1 MLSIGLVYALVTG
14 SALLRV
20 RQELFD
26 KPSEQRLRVAAS
38 HLSHGDCV
46 TSAGHRRRAHFALL
60 GLRLRHGCLS
70 RCAQQ
75 LQCRRRPPSSGG
87 TANGRWCPRACRGRV
102 ASADPVS
109 YHHMSLTDKSKI
121 LSRDLFTRNHITHE
135 RCGPIKT
142 RTRTTRKTSRRAHQ
156 RRAGRPN
163 ESSRTRR
170 CRAMTLAFGAAARAA
185 HRGSSGTLE
194 TASRLPSRPHAPD
207 GAGHGCGLSG
217 RRRDRGRWT
226 PRHSTWPSAS
236 RCIHT
241 Q

>member
-87 TANGRWCPRACRGRV
+87 TANGRWCPRARRGRV

-121 LSRDLFTRNHITHE
+121 LSRDFLREITSHMNDADLSKRAHE
-135 RCGPIKT
+135 RHEKHLCAPTNVMGGA
-142 RTRTTRKTSRRAHQ
+142 RT
-156 RRAGRPN
+156 N
-163 ESSRTRR
+163 
-170 CRAMTLAFGAAARAA
+170 RAA
-185 HRGSSGTLE
+185 LDD
-194 TASRLPSRPHAPD
+194 AAP
-207 GAGHGCGLSG
+207 
-217 RRRDRGRWT
+217 
-226 PRHSTWPSAS
+226 
-236 RCIHT
+236 
-241 Q
+241 

>member
-87 TANGRWCPRACRGRV
+87 TANGRWCPRARRGRV

-121 LSRDLFTRNHITHE
+121 LSRDLFTRNHITIMNDADLSKRAHE
-135 RCGPIKT
+135 RHEKHLGAPTNVIGGA
-142 RTRTTRKTSRRAHQ
+142 RT
-156 RRAGRPN
+156 N
-163 ESSRTRR
+163 
-170 CRAMTLAFGAAARAA
+170 RAA
-185 HRGSSGTLE
+185 LDD
-194 TASRLPSRPHAPD
+194 AAP
-207 GAGHGCGLSG
+207 
-217 RRRDRGRWT
+217 
-226 PRHSTWPSAS
+226 
-236 RCIHT
+236 
-241 Q
+241 

>member
-87 TANGRWCPRACRGRV
+87 TANGRWCPRARRGRV

-135 RCGPIKT
+135 RGACDV
-142 RTRTTRKTSRRAHQ
+142 RSNHSTSSQPPSH
-156 RRAGRPN
+156 
-163 ESSRTRR
+163 SSP
-170 CRAMTLAFGAAARAA
+170 CA
-185 HRGSSGTLE
+185 
-194 TASRLPSRPHAPD
+194 TAWLT
-207 GAGHGCGLSG
+207 CT
-217 RRRDRGRWT
+217 RGRC
-226 PRHSTWPSAS
+226 PRVP
-236 RCIHT
+236 
-241 Q
+241 

>member
-75 LQCRRRPPSSGG
+75 LQCGRRPPSSGG
-87 TANGRWCPRACRGRV
+87 TANGRWCPRARRGRV

-121 LSRDLFTRNHITHE
+121 LSRDFLREITSHMNDADLSKRAHE
-135 RCGPIKT
+135 RHEKHLGAPT
-142 RTRTTRKTSRRAHQ
+142 NVVRGART
-156 RRAGRPN
+156 N
-163 ESSRTRR
+163 
-170 CRAMTLAFGAAARAA
+170 RAA
-185 HRGSSGTLE
+185 LDD
-194 TASRLPSRPHAPD
+194 AAP
-207 GAGHGCGLSG
+207 
-217 RRRDRGRWT
+217 
-226 PRHSTWPSAS
+226 
-236 RCIHT
+236 
-241 Q
+241 

>member
-1 MLSIGLVYALVTG
+1 MLSIGLVCALVTG

-46 TSAGHRRRAHFALL
+46 TSADHRRRAHFALL

-87 TANGRWCPRACRGRV
+87 TANGRWCPRGVSQVQIPCRTITCRLQTNKK
-102 ASADPVS
+102 SCHETFLREITSHMNDAD
-109 YHHMSLTDKSKI
+109 
-121 LSRDLFTRNHITHE
+121 
-135 RCGPIKT
+135 PIKT

-194 TASRLPSRPHAPD
+194 TASRPPSRPHAPD

-236 RCIHT
+236 RCIHA

>member
-87 TANGRWCPRACRGRV
+87 TANGRWCPRARRGRAQV
-102 ASADPVS
+102 QIPCRTITCRLQTNQKSCHETFLREITSHTNDAD
-109 YHHMSLTDKSKI
+109 LSK
-121 LSRDLFTRNHITHE
+121 RAHE
-135 RCGPIKT
+135 RYEKHLGAPT
-142 RTRTTRKTSRRAHQ
+142 NVVRGART
-156 RRAGRPN
+156 N
-163 ESSRTRR
+163 
-170 CRAMTLAFGAAARAA
+170 RAA
-185 HRGSSGTLE
+185 LDD
-194 TASRLPSRPHAPD
+194 AAP
-207 GAGHGCGLSG
+207 
-217 RRRDRGRWT
+217 
-226 PRHSTWPSAS
+226 
-236 RCIHT
+236 
-241 Q
+241 

>member
-75 LQCRRRPPSSGG
+75 LQCRVGVRHHPVAAP
-87 TANGRWCPRACRGRV
+87 TA
-102 ASADPVS
+102 
-109 YHHMSLTDKSKI
+109 
-121 LSRDLFTRNHITHE
+121 
-135 RCGPIKT
+135 
-142 RTRTTRKTSRRAHQ
+142 
-156 RRAGRPN
+156 AGVP
-163 ESSRTRR
+163 
-170 CRAMTLAFGAAARAA
+170 GRAA
-185 HRGSSGTLE
+185 VVRKCR
-194 TASRLPSRPHAPD
+194 SRVVPSHVAYRQIKNLVTGPFYAKSH
-207 GAGHGCGLSG
+207 
-217 RRRDRGRWT
+217 
-226 PRHSTWPSAS
+226 
-236 RCIHT
+236 HT
-241 Q
+241 

>member
-75 LQCRRRPPSSGG
+75 LQCRVGVRHHPVAPPTAAGVPGRAAVVSQVQIPCRTITCRLQTNQKSCHG
-87 TANGRWCPRACRGRV
+87 TFLREITSHMNDADLSKRA
-102 ASADPVS
+102 
-109 YHHMSLTDKSKI
+109 
-121 LSRDLFTRNHITHE
+121 HE
-135 RCGPIKT
+135 RHEKHLGAPT
-142 RTRTTRKTSRRAHQ
+142 NVVRGART
-156 RRAGRPN
+156 N
-163 ESSRTRR
+163 
-170 CRAMTLAFGAAARAA
+170 RAA
-185 HRGSSGTLE
+185 LDD
-194 TASRLPSRPHAPD
+194 AAP
-207 GAGHGCGLSG
+207 
-217 RRRDRGRWT
+217 
-226 PRHSTWPSAS
+226 
-236 RCIHT
+236 
-241 Q
+241 